1 MALLKLRSQ
10 ISLSNRAWN
19 DAQTLT
25 CILQA
30 PYSLRESD
38 YNPACRSLREER
50 ERGREGGESVLF
62 VCVAL
67 QVRQDK
73 FITLA
78 VAEDNFMAWTHTY
91 VCPYPPPLQP
101 PTRTP
106 CSLGQ
111 CLVIYCPSL
120 VQYIHTHALTALE
133 QRCLGCLQWWVKDIK
148 NPSITQI
155 NWANGKCD
163 SRAAEV
169 LFTTQSHLQ
178 AEEQRSQGCE
188 NTDSSR
194 SLYRVVKGKI

>member
-10 ISLSNRAWN
+10 ISPTNRAWN

-38 YNPACRSLREER
+38 YSPACRSLRKER
-50 ERGREGGESVLF
+50 ESEGGESVLF

-73 FITLA
+73 FIMLA
-78 VAEDNFMAWTHTY
+78 VTEDNFMAWTHIRLSLSTPVTATY
-91 VCPYPPPLQP
+91 SY
-101 PTRTP
+101 P
-106 CSLGQ
+106 CSLGRW
-111 CLVIYCPSL
+111 LVIHCLSL
-120 VQYIHTHALTALE
+120 VHYIHAHTDTQLQE
-133 QRCLGCLQWWVKDIK
+133 QKCLGCLQRWVKDIK
-148 NPSITQI
+148 KPSITQI